1 MMAHINNSTGRTVM
15 MNFVVGYGRKKGGI
29 ASKRYRL
36 DIDGRLRR
44 INIVKIGNDGEAG
57 RDG

>member
-1 MMAHINNSTGRTVM
+1 VM